1 MRFQLLQVGVV
12 DHSSPVFFMARESP
26 REPSWEMPPQRRPSQ
41 VETALR
47 DGVSRLFS
55 RRKSSA
61 SDAPLP
67 SSKMKNLDL
76 GFFGQE
82 DDEDEDDAA
91 GSSRGG
97 LGKREG
103 TGLLDDEPDRAETDF
118 YNGDSNFANAL
129 EPIAGVHACFLPR

>member
-1 MRFQLLQVGVV
+1 MALMMSVRDPVGK
-12 DHSSPVFFMARESP
+12 
-26 REPSWEMPPQRRPSQ
+26 MPPQQRRPSQ

-91 GSSRGG
+91 GGSRGG